1 MIIENLAGRNI
12 GDAPLSSSTRK
23 FPLRV
28 PYEGVFDFLRD
39 FVTLLSR
46 FGRAVAAWN
55 WLNLSPTLLL
65 DESDDHPFVSRQRS
79 SVVSLIQGSLLD
91 IFP

>member
-46 FGRAVAAWN
+46 FGRAVATWN
-55 WLNLSPTLLL
+55 WLNLTEPYLTRTP
-65 DESDDHPFVSRQRS
+65 DNKRG
-79 SVVSLIQGSLLD
+79 GSAGWEWL
-91 IFP
+91 